1 MTSKQIMPTP
11 ETSSTRALSV
21 TDTLRD
27 RIFNR
32 EIPPGSHLME
42 VPLAKELGVSRTPV
56 REALARLADEGLLIY
71 QPNRGFQVR
80 RFDIKDMIDSL
91 TLRATLEGLGCRL
104 VGERG
109 LQPDAQERLLG
120 LLEEQREVLYGE
132 EWNNERALLWQDLNL
147 DFHFA
152 LLELA
157 DNQWLGDAV
166 LRARQL
172 PIVFDSRSRPH
183 ARDALFLLYQRKHS
197 QQGLDEHMRI
207 VDALTRRET
216 TRAEGLMREHIL
228 TNRDVLMHALRAEA
242 ASDEHAAPRS
252 PLELTTSGDLD
263 DHSIFPDR

>member
-1 MTSKQIMPTP
+1 MQIMPTP

-21 TDTLRD
+21 TDILRN

-56 REALARLADEGLLIY
+56 RDAFARLADEGLLIY
-71 QPNRGFQVR
+71 QPNRGFMVR
-80 RFDIKDMIDSL
+80 RFEIKDVMDAL

-109 LQPDAQERLLG
+109 LQAGAQERLLG
-120 LLEEQREVLYGE
+120 LLEEQRAVLYGE

-157 DNQWLGDAV
+157 DNQWLVDAV

-172 PIVFDSRSRPH
+172 PLVFDSRSRPH
-183 ARDALFLLYQRKHS
+183 DRDAVFLLYQRKHS
-197 QQGLDEHMRI
+197 QQALDEHMRI
-207 VDALTRRET
+207 VDALARRET
-216 TRAEGLMREHIL
+216 TRAESLMREHIL
-228 TNRDVLMHALRAEA
+228 TNRDVLVHALRAEA
-242 ASDEHAAPRS
+242 AGDQRSGHELPLDATSSGGGDRSTLAPV
-252 PLELTTSGDLD
+252 
-263 DHSIFPDR
+263 